1 MHRDSKDEK
10 DVDWR
15 GRGGKVRKE
24 EFSEVLNQPY
34 EEGGGENE
42 EDQRENEE
50 DQRENEE
57 DQREYEEEDEEEES
71 EEEGEKGKEKG
82 EEKYD
87 ESYSIISN
95 LY

>member
-50 DQRENEE
+50 DQRE
-57 DQREYEEEDEEEES
+57 YEEEDEEEES

-82 EEKYD
+82 EEKHD

>member
-10 DVDWR
+10 DVDWG

-34 EEGGGENE
+34 EEGGG
-42 EDQRENEE
+42 
-50 DQRENEE
+50 ENEE

-95 LY
+95 LC

>member
-50 DQRENEE
+50 
-57 DQREYEEEDEEEES
+57 EDEEEES

-95 LY
+95 LC

>member
-50 DQRENEE
+50 DQRE
-57 DQREYEEEDEEEES
+57 YEEEDEEEES

-87 ESYSIISN
+87 ESYTIISN